1 MSFARSRI
9 LPLARQTRF
18 FSTSPFRASVLD
30 TAKETVKNV
39 DRTVSNAAVK
49 GIEKAGMSPLPPS
62 LSRILTHRHLPF
74 PFHFMLKP
82 FQHLAYRKC
91 TIIVG
96 FGTNIC
102 AEQTTQ
108 EVREAAGMNAEGLRG
123 KAQEMAGEAKGKA
136 NEMAGEAGAKKEQMK
151 GKANEMAGEAGA
163 KKEQMKGE
171 AMGKKEEMK
180 GQAVGKKEEIKSKI

>member
-62 LSRILTHRHLPF
+62 VALTYPYASTFTLPF
-74 PFHFMLKP
+74 PLH
-82 FQHLAYRKC
+82 
-91 TIIVG
+91 
-96 FGTNIC
+96 
-102 AEQTTQ
+102 
-108 EVREAAGMNAEGLRG
+108 
-123 KAQEMAGEAKGKA
+123 AQAIPASRLQKMYYHSR
-136 NEMAGEAGAKKEQMK
+136 
-151 GKANEMAGEAGA
+151 
-163 KKEQMKGE
+163 
-171 AMGKKEEMK
+171 
-180 GQAVGKKEEIKSKI
+180 IRD